1 MKIQK
6 CKQKRKREW
15 SEATKTRI
23 AAALG
28 MSALVSLTAC
38 TKSSVSG
45 NAVETSPAPSI
56 ANKTVEASPNNTTS
70 GESQSIATS
79 EETSAKTG
87 TTTETALSSSS
98 ELSSSSMEDPGPTAG
113 IPYYDYEQE
122 KQLQQQEQQQ

>member
-56 ANKTVEASPNNTTS
+56 ANKTVEVAPGNTTS
-70 GESQSIATS
+70 GESQSIATAV
-79 EETSAKTG
+79 ETSAKTG
-87 TTTETALSSSS
+87 TTASPLSSSS